1 MFGMLDE
8 RAGGHRL
15 FPVRRVVEFGPARR
29 DRRRRDYPMTNVEK
43 LIALSAYL
51 VLGFVGAIILGVFD
65 GIFY

>member
-1 MFGMLDE
+1 
-8 RAGGHRL
+8 
-15 FPVRRVVEFGPARR
+15 
-29 DRRRRDYPMTNVEK
+29 MTNVEK